1 MVKIDIEYD
10 YIIVGAGSAG
20 CVLAN
25 RLTSNS
31 KNTVLLLEAGGE
43 DKSLTLKMPAAV
55 LSNLKSTKHNWAFK
69 GEPEPELNGRQLQH
83 DRGKTL
89 GGSSSINGM
98 VYIRGNTLDYEGWRQ
113 MGCDGWGYADV
124 LPYFKKMECY
134 SGGGDDFRGGSG
146 PLKVHRSIP
155 KDPLSLAFI
164 NAGKEAGYKET
175 DDISGF
181 CQEGFGIFDRTVFNG
196 ERWSASKGYLDPIRN
211 RKNLTIFFSDI
222 VNFTDLSDSLEA
234 EKLALILNNYLSE
247 MSLIAINSNAT
258 IDKFIGDAILS
269 FHGAPETLGD
279 ENDAINCISM
289 ALEMKERVKEL
300 QSFWIRQGVKGGL
313 KVRYGISS
321 GFANVGDFG
330 SSVMSDYTAI
340 GSSVNLASRLQS
352 IAPENEII
360 ISDTT
365 YNLVKNQ
372 IKCEEYEEITPK
384 GFVRPV
390 KTYKVIDFKNKK
402 QVKNKDLLEYYN
414 QVVKMRD
421 EDEYTLPSTIEKE
434 LNINPFLRSA
444 EEEVRKSAEIYSSQA
459 KLSDID
465 VLATIR
471 AWKDNF

>member
-1 MVKIDIEYD
+1 MKLDKFFDEKTVIDLSFFNFSNAVTAAYFANRNLEVLRVNKNFKKFFPILKTVNNIPFTSILEQLGVGDEYIKNFKQNLEKNGFVIIPKIEIKIGDEIKVYSLLSAYTENKDFPFLNGIQGQFVDRTDEYNLRREKEELLDQKLKDRELIEEKTKRLEN
-10 YIIVGAGSAG
+10 I
-20 CVLAN
+20 AN
-25 RLTSNS
+25 RLS
-31 KNTVLLLEAGGE
+31 KYLSPQVY
-43 DKSLTLKMPAAV
+43 KS
-55 LSNLKSTKHNWAFK
+55 
-69 GEPEPELNGRQLQH
+69 
-83 DRGKTL
+83 
-89 GGSSSINGM
+89 
-98 VYIRGNTLDYEGWRQ
+98 
-113 MGCDGWGYADV
+113 
-124 LPYFKKMECY
+124 
-134 SGGGDDFRGGSG
+134 
-146 PLKVHRSIP
+146 
-155 KDPLSLAFI
+155 
-164 NAGKEAGYKET
+164 
-175 DDISGF
+175 
-181 CQEGFGIFDRTVFNG
+181 IFDEEESGKKIKESYV
-196 ERWSASKGYLDPIRN
+196 

-360 ISDTT
+360 ISYTT

-372 IKCEEYEEITPK
+372 INCEEYEEITPK

-402 QVKNKDLLEYYN
+402 NSKTKKSYSKKGNHVDIQIFDSSDMKAA
-414 QVVKMRD
+414 M
-421 EDEYTLPSTIEKE
+421 KE
-434 LNINPFLRSA
+434 LKKLQEDFSKEID
-444 EEEVRKSAEIYSSQA
+444 EE
-459 KLSDID
+459 
-465 VLATIR
+465 
-471 AWKDNF
+471 

>member
-1 MVKIDIEYD
+1 MKLDKFFDKKTVIDLSFFNFSNAVTAAYFANRNLEVLRVNKNFKKFFPILKTVNNIPFTSILEQLGVADEYIKNFKQNLEKNGFIIIPKIEIKIGNEIKVYSLLSAYTENKDFPFLNGIQGQFVDRTDEYNLRREKEELLDQKLKDRELIEEKTKRLEN
-10 YIIVGAGSAG
+10 I
-20 CVLAN
+20 AN
-25 RLTSNS
+25 RLS
-31 KNTVLLLEAGGE
+31 KYLSPQVY
-43 DKSLTLKMPAAV
+43 KS
-55 LSNLKSTKHNWAFK
+55 
-69 GEPEPELNGRQLQH
+69 
-83 DRGKTL
+83 
-89 GGSSSINGM
+89 
-98 VYIRGNTLDYEGWRQ
+98 
-113 MGCDGWGYADV
+113 
-124 LPYFKKMECY
+124 
-134 SGGGDDFRGGSG
+134 
-146 PLKVHRSIP
+146 
-155 KDPLSLAFI
+155 
-164 NAGKEAGYKET
+164 
-175 DDISGF
+175 
-181 CQEGFGIFDRTVFNG
+181 IFDEEESGKKTKENYV
-196 ERWSASKGYLDPIRN
+196 

-289 ALEMKERVKEL
+289 ALEMKERVDEL
-300 QSFWIRQGVKGGL
+300 QSFWVRQGVKDGL
-313 KVRYGISS
+313 RVRYGISS

-390 KTYKVIDFKNKK
+390 KTYKVISFKNKTNIK
-402 QVKNKDLLEYYN
+402 TKKSYSKKGNHVDIQIFDSSDMKAA
-414 QVVKMRD
+414 M
-421 EDEYTLPSTIEKE
+421 KE
-434 LNINPFLRSA
+434 LKKLQEDFSKEID
-444 EEEVRKSAEIYSSQA
+444 EE
-459 KLSDID
+459 
-465 VLATIR
+465 
-471 AWKDNF
+471 

>member
-1 MVKIDIEYD
+1 MKLDKFFDEKTVIDLSFFNFSNAVTAAYFANRNLEVLRVNKNFKKFFPILKTVNNIPFTSILEQLGVGDEYIKNFKQNLEKNGFVIIPKIEIKIGDEIKVYSLLSAYTENKDFPFLNGIQGQFVDRTDEYNLRREKEELLDQKLKDRELIEEKTKRLEN
-10 YIIVGAGSAG
+10 I
-20 CVLAN
+20 AN
-25 RLTSNS
+25 RLS
-31 KNTVLLLEAGGE
+31 KYLSPQVY
-43 DKSLTLKMPAAV
+43 KS
-55 LSNLKSTKHNWAFK
+55 
-69 GEPEPELNGRQLQH
+69 
-83 DRGKTL
+83 
-89 GGSSSINGM
+89 
-98 VYIRGNTLDYEGWRQ
+98 
-113 MGCDGWGYADV
+113 
-124 LPYFKKMECY
+124 
-134 SGGGDDFRGGSG
+134 
-146 PLKVHRSIP
+146 
-155 KDPLSLAFI
+155 
-164 NAGKEAGYKET
+164 
-175 DDISGF
+175 
-181 CQEGFGIFDRTVFNG
+181 IFDEEESGKKTKENYV
-196 ERWSASKGYLDPIRN
+196 

-300 QSFWIRQGVKGGL
+300 QSFWIRQGVKDGL

-372 IKCEEYEEITPK
+372 INCEEYEEITPK

-390 KTYKVIDFKNKK
+390 KTYKVIDFKNKQNSK
-402 QVKNKDLLEYYN
+402 TKKSYSKKGNHVDIQIFDSSDMKAA
-414 QVVKMRD
+414 M
-421 EDEYTLPSTIEKE
+421 KE
-434 LNINPFLRSA
+434 LKKLQEDFSKEID
-444 EEEVRKSAEIYSSQA
+444 EE
-459 KLSDID
+459 
-465 VLATIR
+465 
-471 AWKDNF
+471 

>member
-1 MVKIDIEYD
+1 MKLDKFFDEKTVIDLSFFNFSNAVTAAYFANRNLEVLRVNKNFKKFFPILKTVNNIPFTSILEQLGVGDEYIKNFQQNLEKNGFVIIPKIEIKIGDEIKVYSLLSAYTENKDFPFLNGIQGQFVDRTDEYNLRREKEELLDQKLKDRELIEEKTKRLEN
-10 YIIVGAGSAG
+10 I
-20 CVLAN
+20 AN
-25 RLTSNS
+25 RLS
-31 KNTVLLLEAGGE
+31 KYLSPQVY
-43 DKSLTLKMPAAV
+43 KS
-55 LSNLKSTKHNWAFK
+55 
-69 GEPEPELNGRQLQH
+69 
-83 DRGKTL
+83 
-89 GGSSSINGM
+89 
-98 VYIRGNTLDYEGWRQ
+98 
-113 MGCDGWGYADV
+113 
-124 LPYFKKMECY
+124 
-134 SGGGDDFRGGSG
+134 
-146 PLKVHRSIP
+146 
-155 KDPLSLAFI
+155 
-164 NAGKEAGYKET
+164 
-175 DDISGF
+175 
-181 CQEGFGIFDRTVFNG
+181 IFDEEESGKKTKENYV
-196 ERWSASKGYLDPIRN
+196 

-300 QSFWIRQGVKGGL
+300 QSFWIRQGVKDGL

-372 IKCEEYEEITPK
+372 INCEEYEEITPK

-402 QVKNKDLLEYYN
+402 IAKQKNH
-414 QVVKMRD
+414 
-421 EDEYTLPSTIEKE
+421 I
-434 LNINPFLRSA
+434 
-444 EEEVRKSAEIYSSQA
+444 RKKVTTWIFKY
-459 KLSDID
+459 LI
-465 VLATIR
+465 VLI
-471 AWKDNF
+471 

>member
-1 MVKIDIEYD
+1 MKLDKFFDEKTVIDLSFFNFSNAVTAAYFANRNLEVLRVNKNFKKFFPILKTVNNIPFTSILEQLGVADEYIKNFKQKLEKNGFVIIPKIEIKIGDQIRVYSLLSAYTENKDFPFLNGIQGQFVDRTDEYNLRREKEELLDQKLKDRELIEEKTKRLEN
-10 YIIVGAGSAG
+10 I
-20 CVLAN
+20 AN
-25 RLTSNS
+25 RLS
-31 KNTVLLLEAGGE
+31 KYLSPQVY
-43 DKSLTLKMPAAV
+43 KS
-55 LSNLKSTKHNWAFK
+55 
-69 GEPEPELNGRQLQH
+69 
-83 DRGKTL
+83 
-89 GGSSSINGM
+89 
-98 VYIRGNTLDYEGWRQ
+98 
-113 MGCDGWGYADV
+113 
-124 LPYFKKMECY
+124 
-134 SGGGDDFRGGSG
+134 
-146 PLKVHRSIP
+146 
-155 KDPLSLAFI
+155 
-164 NAGKEAGYKET
+164 
-175 DDISGF
+175 
-181 CQEGFGIFDRTVFNG
+181 IFDEEESGKKIKESYV
-196 ERWSASKGYLDPIRN
+196 

-372 IKCEEYEEITPK
+372 INCEEYEEITPK

-390 KTYKVIDFKNKK
+390 KTYKVISFKNKTNIK
-402 QVKNKDLLEYYN
+402 TKKSYSKKGNHVDIQIFDSSDMKAA
-414 QVVKMRD
+414 
-421 EDEYTLPSTIEKE
+421 IKE
-434 LNINPFLRSA
+434 LKKLQEDFSKEID
-444 EEEVRKSAEIYSSQA
+444 EE
-459 KLSDID
+459 
-465 VLATIR
+465 
-471 AWKDNF
+471 

>member
-1 MVKIDIEYD
+1 MKLDKFFDEKTVIDLSFFNFSNAVTAAYFANRNLEVLRVNKNFKKFFPILKTVNNIPFTSILEQLGVGDEYIKNFQQNLEKNGFVIIPKIEIKIGDEIRVYSLLSAYTENKDFPFLNGIQGQFVDRTDEYNLRREKEELLDQKLKDRELIEEKTKRLEN
-10 YIIVGAGSAG
+10 I
-20 CVLAN
+20 AN
-25 RLTSNS
+25 RLS
-31 KNTVLLLEAGGE
+31 KYLSPQVY
-43 DKSLTLKMPAAV
+43 KS
-55 LSNLKSTKHNWAFK
+55 
-69 GEPEPELNGRQLQH
+69 
-83 DRGKTL
+83 
-89 GGSSSINGM
+89 
-98 VYIRGNTLDYEGWRQ
+98 
-113 MGCDGWGYADV
+113 
-124 LPYFKKMECY
+124 
-134 SGGGDDFRGGSG
+134 
-146 PLKVHRSIP
+146 
-155 KDPLSLAFI
+155 
-164 NAGKEAGYKET
+164 
-175 DDISGF
+175 
-181 CQEGFGIFDRTVFNG
+181 IFDEEESGKKIKESYV
-196 ERWSASKGYLDPIRN
+196 

-372 IKCEEYEEITPK
+372 INCEEYEEITPK

-402 QVKNKDLLEYYN
+402 NSKTKKSYSKKGNHVDIQIFDSSDMKAA
-414 QVVKMRD
+414 M
-421 EDEYTLPSTIEKE
+421 KE
-434 LNINPFLRSA
+434 LKKRPEDFSKEID
-444 EEEVRKSAEIYSSQA
+444 EE
-459 KLSDID
+459 
-465 VLATIR
+465 
-471 AWKDNF
+471 

>member
-1 MVKIDIEYD
+1 MKLDKFFDEKTVIDLSFFNFSNAVTAAYFANRNLEVLRVNKNFKKFFPILKTVNNIPFTSILEQLGVGDEYIKNFKQNLEKNGFVIIPKIEIKIDNEIKVYSLLSAYTENKEFPFLNGIQGQFVDRTDEYNLRREKEELLDQKLKDRELIEEKNKRLEN
-10 YIIVGAGSAG
+10 I
-20 CVLAN
+20 AN
-25 RLTSNS
+25 RLS
-31 KNTVLLLEAGGE
+31 KYLSPQVY
-43 DKSLTLKMPAAV
+43 KS
-55 LSNLKSTKHNWAFK
+55 
-69 GEPEPELNGRQLQH
+69 
-83 DRGKTL
+83 
-89 GGSSSINGM
+89 
-98 VYIRGNTLDYEGWRQ
+98 
-113 MGCDGWGYADV
+113 
-124 LPYFKKMECY
+124 
-134 SGGGDDFRGGSG
+134 
-146 PLKVHRSIP
+146 
-155 KDPLSLAFI
+155 
-164 NAGKEAGYKET
+164 
-175 DDISGF
+175 
-181 CQEGFGIFDRTVFNG
+181 IFDEEESGKKTKENYV
-196 ERWSASKGYLDPIRN
+196 

-289 ALEMKERVKEL
+289 ALEMKERVNEL
-300 QSFWIRQGVKGGL
+300 QSFWIRQGVKDGL

-372 IKCEEYEEITPK
+372 IDCEEYKEITPK

-390 KTYKVIDFKNKK
+390 KTYKVISFKNKSNSK
-402 QVKNKDLLEYYN
+402 TKKSYSKKGKHVDIQIFDSSDMKAA
-414 QVVKMRD
+414 M
-421 EDEYTLPSTIEKE
+421 KE
-434 LNINPFLRSA
+434 LKKLQEDFSKEID
-444 EEEVRKSAEIYSSQA
+444 EE
-459 KLSDID
+459 
-465 VLATIR
+465 
-471 AWKDNF
+471 

>member
-1 MVKIDIEYD
+1 MKLDKFFDEKTVIDLSFFNFSNAVTAAYFANRNLEVLRVNKNFKKFFPILKTVNNIPFTSILEQLGVGDEYIKNFKQNLEKNGSVIIPKIEIKIGDENRVYSLLSAYTENKDFPFLNGIQGQFVDRTDEYNLRREKEELLDQKLKDRELIEEKTKRLEN
-10 YIIVGAGSAG
+10 I
-20 CVLAN
+20 AN
-25 RLTSNS
+25 RLS
-31 KNTVLLLEAGGE
+31 KYLSPQVY
-43 DKSLTLKMPAAV
+43 KS
-55 LSNLKSTKHNWAFK
+55 
-69 GEPEPELNGRQLQH
+69 
-83 DRGKTL
+83 
-89 GGSSSINGM
+89 
-98 VYIRGNTLDYEGWRQ
+98 
-113 MGCDGWGYADV
+113 
-124 LPYFKKMECY
+124 
-134 SGGGDDFRGGSG
+134 
-146 PLKVHRSIP
+146 
-155 KDPLSLAFI
+155 
-164 NAGKEAGYKET
+164 
-175 DDISGF
+175 
-181 CQEGFGIFDRTVFNG
+181 IFDEEESGKKTKENYV
-196 ERWSASKGYLDPIRN
+196 

-289 ALEMKERVKEL
+289 ALEMKERVDEL
-300 QSFWIRQGVKGGL
+300 QSFWIRQGVKDGL

-372 IKCEEYEEITPK
+372 INCEEYEEITPK

-390 KTYKVIDFKNKK
+390 KTYKVVSFKNKTNIK
-402 QVKNKDLLEYYN
+402 TKKSYSKKGNHVDIQIFDSSDMKAA
-414 QVVKMRD
+414 
-421 EDEYTLPSTIEKE
+421 IKE
-434 LNINPFLRSA
+434 LKKLQEDFSKENG
-444 EEEVRKSAEIYSSQA
+444 EE
-459 KLSDID
+459 
-465 VLATIR
+465 
-471 AWKDNF
+471 

>member
-1 MVKIDIEYD
+1 MNLDKFFDEKTVIDLSFFNFSNAVTAAYFANRNLEVLRVNKNFKKFFPILKTVNNIPFTSILEQLGVEDEYIKNFQQNLEKNGFVIIPKIEIKIGDEIKVYSLLSAYTENKDFRYLNGIQGQFVDRTDEYNLRREKEELLDQKLRDRELIEEKTKRLEN
-10 YIIVGAGSAG
+10 I
-20 CVLAN
+20 AN
-25 RLTSNS
+25 RLS
-31 KNTVLLLEAGGE
+31 KYLSPQVY
-43 DKSLTLKMPAAV
+43 KS
-55 LSNLKSTKHNWAFK
+55 
-69 GEPEPELNGRQLQH
+69 
-83 DRGKTL
+83 
-89 GGSSSINGM
+89 
-98 VYIRGNTLDYEGWRQ
+98 
-113 MGCDGWGYADV
+113 
-124 LPYFKKMECY
+124 
-134 SGGGDDFRGGSG
+134 
-146 PLKVHRSIP
+146 
-155 KDPLSLAFI
+155 
-164 NAGKEAGYKET
+164 
-175 DDISGF
+175 
-181 CQEGFGIFDRTVFNG
+181 IFDEEESGKKTKENYV
-196 ERWSASKGYLDPIRN
+196 

-289 ALEMKERVKEL
+289 ALEMKERVKDL

-340 GSSVNLASRLQS
+340 GSSVNLASRLQT

-372 IKCEEYEEITPK
+372 INCEEYEEITPK

-402 QVKNKDLLEYYN
+402 DSKTKKSYSKKGNHVDIQIFDSSDMKAA
-414 QVVKMRD
+414 M
-421 EDEYTLPSTIEKE
+421 KE
-434 LNINPFLRSA
+434 LKKLQEDFS
-444 EEEVRKSAEIYSSQA
+444 KEID
-459 KLSDID
+459 KE
-465 VLATIR
+465 
-471 AWKDNF
+471 

>member
-1 MVKIDIEYD
+1 MKLDKFFDEKTVIDLSFFNFSNAVTAAYFANRNLEVLRVNKNFKKFFPILKTVNNIPFTSILEQLGVGDEYIKNFQQNLEKKGFIIIPKIEIKIGDEIKVYSLLSAYTENKDFPFLNGIQGQFVDRTDEYNLRREKEELLDQKLKDRELIEEKTKRLEN
-10 YIIVGAGSAG
+10 I
-20 CVLAN
+20 AN
-25 RLTSNS
+25 RLS
-31 KNTVLLLEAGGE
+31 KYLSPQVY
-43 DKSLTLKMPAAV
+43 KS
-55 LSNLKSTKHNWAFK
+55 
-69 GEPEPELNGRQLQH
+69 
-83 DRGKTL
+83 
-89 GGSSSINGM
+89 
-98 VYIRGNTLDYEGWRQ
+98 
-113 MGCDGWGYADV
+113 
-124 LPYFKKMECY
+124 
-134 SGGGDDFRGGSG
+134 
-146 PLKVHRSIP
+146 
-155 KDPLSLAFI
+155 
-164 NAGKEAGYKET
+164 
-175 DDISGF
+175 
-181 CQEGFGIFDRTVFNG
+181 IFDEEESGKKTKENYV
-196 ERWSASKGYLDPIRN
+196 

-300 QSFWIRQGVKGGL
+300 QSFWIRQGVKDGL

-372 IKCEEYEEITPK
+372 INSEEYEEITPK

-402 QVKNKDLLEYYN
+402 NSKTKKSYSKKGNHVDIQIFDSSDMKAA
-414 QVVKMRD
+414 M
-421 EDEYTLPSTIEKE
+421 KE
-434 LNINPFLRSA
+434 LKKLQEDFSKEID
-444 EEEVRKSAEIYSSQA
+444 EE
-459 KLSDID
+459 
-465 VLATIR
+465 
-471 AWKDNF
+471 

>member
-1 MVKIDIEYD
+1 MKLDKFFDEKTVIDLSFFNFSNAVTAAYFANRNLEVLRVNKNFKKFFPILKTVNNIPFTSILEQLGVGDEYIKNFKQNLEKNGFVIIPKIEIKIGDEIKVYSLLSAYTENKDFPFLNGIQGQFVDRTDEYNLRREKEELLDQKLKDRELIEEKTKRLEN
-10 YIIVGAGSAG
+10 I
-20 CVLAN
+20 AN
-25 RLTSNS
+25 RLS
-31 KNTVLLLEAGGE
+31 KYLSPQVY
-43 DKSLTLKMPAAV
+43 KS
-55 LSNLKSTKHNWAFK
+55 
-69 GEPEPELNGRQLQH
+69 
-83 DRGKTL
+83 
-89 GGSSSINGM
+89 
-98 VYIRGNTLDYEGWRQ
+98 
-113 MGCDGWGYADV
+113 
-124 LPYFKKMECY
+124 
-134 SGGGDDFRGGSG
+134 
-146 PLKVHRSIP
+146 
-155 KDPLSLAFI
+155 
-164 NAGKEAGYKET
+164 
-175 DDISGF
+175 
-181 CQEGFGIFDRTVFNG
+181 IFDEEESGKKTKENYV
-196 ERWSASKGYLDPIRN
+196 

-372 IKCEEYEEITPK
+372 INCEEYEEITPK

-402 QVKNKDLLEYYN
+402 NSKTKKSYSKKGNHVDIQIFDSSDMKAA
-414 QVVKMRD
+414 M
-421 EDEYTLPSTIEKE
+421 KE
-434 LNINPFLRSA
+434 LKKLQEDFSKEID
-444 EEEVRKSAEIYSSQA
+444 EE
-459 KLSDID
+459 
-465 VLATIR
+465 
-471 AWKDNF
+471 

>member
-1 MVKIDIEYD
+1 MKLDKFFDERTVIDLSFFNFSNAVTAAYFANRNLEVLRVNKNFKKFFPILKTVNNIPFTSILEQLGVGDEYIKNFQQNLEKNGFVIIPKIEIKIDKEIKVYSLLSAYTENKDFPFLNGIQGQFVDRTDEYNLRREKEELLDQKLKDRELIEEKTKRLEN
-10 YIIVGAGSAG
+10 I
-20 CVLAN
+20 AN
-25 RLTSNS
+25 RLS
-31 KNTVLLLEAGGE
+31 KYLSPQVY
-43 DKSLTLKMPAAV
+43 KS
-55 LSNLKSTKHNWAFK
+55 
-69 GEPEPELNGRQLQH
+69 
-83 DRGKTL
+83 
-89 GGSSSINGM
+89 
-98 VYIRGNTLDYEGWRQ
+98 
-113 MGCDGWGYADV
+113 
-124 LPYFKKMECY
+124 
-134 SGGGDDFRGGSG
+134 
-146 PLKVHRSIP
+146 
-155 KDPLSLAFI
+155 
-164 NAGKEAGYKET
+164 
-175 DDISGF
+175 
-181 CQEGFGIFDRTVFNG
+181 IFDEEESGKKIKESYV
-196 ERWSASKGYLDPIRN
+196 

-300 QSFWIRQGVKGGL
+300 QSFWIRQGVKDGL
-313 KVRYGISS
+313 RVRYGISS

-372 IKCEEYEEITPK
+372 INCEEYEEITPK

-390 KTYKVIDFKNKK
+390 KTYKVISFKNKTNIK
-402 QVKNKDLLEYYN
+402 TKKSYSKKGKHVDIQIFDSSDMKAA
-414 QVVKMRD
+414 
-421 EDEYTLPSTIEKE
+421 IKE
-434 LNINPFLRSA
+434 LKKLQEDFSKEI
-444 EEEVRKSAEIYSSQA
+444 EEE
-459 KLSDID
+459 
-465 VLATIR
+465 
-471 AWKDNF
+471 

>member
-1 MVKIDIEYD
+1 MKLDKFFDEKTVIDLSFFNFSNAVTAAYFANRNLEVLRVNKNFKKFFPILKTVNNIPFTSILEQLGVGDEYIKNFQQNLEKNGFVIIPKIEIKIGDEIRVYSLLSAYTENKDFPFLNGIQGQFVDRTDEYNLRREKEELLDQKLKDRELIEEKTKRLEN
-10 YIIVGAGSAG
+10 I
-20 CVLAN
+20 AN
-25 RLTSNS
+25 RLS
-31 KNTVLLLEAGGE
+31 KYLSPQVY
-43 DKSLTLKMPAAV
+43 KS
-55 LSNLKSTKHNWAFK
+55 
-69 GEPEPELNGRQLQH
+69 
-83 DRGKTL
+83 
-89 GGSSSINGM
+89 
-98 VYIRGNTLDYEGWRQ
+98 
-113 MGCDGWGYADV
+113 
-124 LPYFKKMECY
+124 
-134 SGGGDDFRGGSG
+134 
-146 PLKVHRSIP
+146 
-155 KDPLSLAFI
+155 
-164 NAGKEAGYKET
+164 
-175 DDISGF
+175 
-181 CQEGFGIFDRTVFNG
+181 IFDEEESGKKTKENYV
-196 ERWSASKGYLDPIRN
+196 

-289 ALEMKERVKEL
+289 ALEMKERVDEL
-300 QSFWIRQGVKGGL
+300 QSFWIRQGVKDGL

-372 IKCEEYEEITPK
+372 INCEEYEEITPK

-390 KTYKVIDFKNKK
+390 KTYKVISFKNKTNIK
-402 QVKNKDLLEYYN
+402 TKKSYSKKGNHVDIQIFDSSDMKAA
-414 QVVKMRD
+414 
-421 EDEYTLPSTIEKE
+421 IKE
-434 LNINPFLRSA
+434 LKKLQEDFSKENG
-444 EEEVRKSAEIYSSQA
+444 EE
-459 KLSDID
+459 
-465 VLATIR
+465 
-471 AWKDNF
+471 

>member
-1 MVKIDIEYD
+1 MKLDKFFDEKTVIDLSFFNFSNAVTAAYFANRNLEVLRVNKNFKKFFPILKTVNNIPFTSILEQLGVGDEYIKNFKQNLEKNGFVIIPKIEIKIGDEIRVYSLLSAYTENKDFPFLNGIQGQFVDRTDEYNLRREKEELLDQKLKDRELIEEKTKRLEN
-10 YIIVGAGSAG
+10 I
-20 CVLAN
+20 AN
-25 RLTSNS
+25 RLS
-31 KNTVLLLEAGGE
+31 KYLSPQVY
-43 DKSLTLKMPAAV
+43 KS
-55 LSNLKSTKHNWAFK
+55 
-69 GEPEPELNGRQLQH
+69 
-83 DRGKTL
+83 
-89 GGSSSINGM
+89 
-98 VYIRGNTLDYEGWRQ
+98 
-113 MGCDGWGYADV
+113 
-124 LPYFKKMECY
+124 
-134 SGGGDDFRGGSG
+134 
-146 PLKVHRSIP
+146 
-155 KDPLSLAFI
+155 
-164 NAGKEAGYKET
+164 
-175 DDISGF
+175 
-181 CQEGFGIFDRTVFNG
+181 IFDEEESGKKTKENYV
-196 ERWSASKGYLDPIRN
+196 

-300 QSFWIRQGVKGGL
+300 QSFWIRQGVKDGL

-372 IKCEEYEEITPK
+372 INCEEYEEITPK

-402 QVKNKDLLEYYN
+402 NSKTKKSYSKKGNHVDIQIFDSSDMKAA
-414 QVVKMRD
+414 M
-421 EDEYTLPSTIEKE
+421 KE
-434 LNINPFLRSA
+434 LKKLQEDFSKEID
-444 EEEVRKSAEIYSSQA
+444 EE
-459 KLSDID
+459 
-465 VLATIR
+465 
-471 AWKDNF
+471 

>member
-1 MVKIDIEYD
+1 MKLDKFFDEKTVIDLSFFNFSNAVTAAYFANRNLEVLRVNKNFKKFFPILKTVNNIPFTSILEQLGVGDEYIKNFQQNLDKNGFVIIPKIEIKIGDEIKVYSLLSAYTENKDFPFLNGIQGQFVDRTDEYNLRREKEELLDQKLKDRELIEEKTKRLEN
-10 YIIVGAGSAG
+10 I
-20 CVLAN
+20 AN
-25 RLTSNS
+25 RLS
-31 KNTVLLLEAGGE
+31 KYLSPQVY
-43 DKSLTLKMPAAV
+43 KS
-55 LSNLKSTKHNWAFK
+55 
-69 GEPEPELNGRQLQH
+69 
-83 DRGKTL
+83 
-89 GGSSSINGM
+89 
-98 VYIRGNTLDYEGWRQ
+98 
-113 MGCDGWGYADV
+113 
-124 LPYFKKMECY
+124 
-134 SGGGDDFRGGSG
+134 
-146 PLKVHRSIP
+146 
-155 KDPLSLAFI
+155 
-164 NAGKEAGYKET
+164 
-175 DDISGF
+175 
-181 CQEGFGIFDRTVFNG
+181 IFDEEESGKKTKENYV
-196 ERWSASKGYLDPIRN
+196 

-372 IKCEEYEEITPK
+372 INCEEYEEIIPK

-390 KTYKVIDFKNKK
+390 KTYKVISFKNKTNIK
-402 QVKNKDLLEYYN
+402 TKKSYSKKGNHVDIQIFDSSDMKAA
-414 QVVKMRD
+414 
-421 EDEYTLPSTIEKE
+421 IKE
-434 LNINPFLRSA
+434 LKKLQEDFSKEID
-444 EEEVRKSAEIYSSQA
+444 EE
-459 KLSDID
+459 
-465 VLATIR
+465 
-471 AWKDNF
+471 

>member
-1 MVKIDIEYD
+1 MKLDKFFDEKTVIDLSFFNFSNAVTAAYFANRNLEVLRVNKNFKKFFPILKTVNNIPFTSILEQLGVGEEYIKNFQQNLEKNGFVIIPKIEIKIGDEIRVYSLLSAYTENKDFPFLNGIQGQFVDRTDEYNLRREKEELLDQKLKDRELIEEKTKRLEN
-10 YIIVGAGSAG
+10 I
-20 CVLAN
+20 AN
-25 RLTSNS
+25 RLS
-31 KNTVLLLEAGGE
+31 KYLSPQVY
-43 DKSLTLKMPAAV
+43 KS
-55 LSNLKSTKHNWAFK
+55 
-69 GEPEPELNGRQLQH
+69 
-83 DRGKTL
+83 
-89 GGSSSINGM
+89 
-98 VYIRGNTLDYEGWRQ
+98 
-113 MGCDGWGYADV
+113 
-124 LPYFKKMECY
+124 
-134 SGGGDDFRGGSG
+134 
-146 PLKVHRSIP
+146 
-155 KDPLSLAFI
+155 
-164 NAGKEAGYKET
+164 
-175 DDISGF
+175 
-181 CQEGFGIFDRTVFNG
+181 IFDEEESGKKTKENYV
-196 ERWSASKGYLDPIRN
+196 

-372 IKCEEYEEITPK
+372 INCEEYEEITPK

-390 KTYKVIDFKNKK
+390 KTYKVISFKNKTNIK
-402 QVKNKDLLEYYN
+402 TKKSYSKKGNHVDIQIFDSSDMKAA
-414 QVVKMRD
+414 
-421 EDEYTLPSTIEKE
+421 IKE
-434 LNINPFLRSA
+434 LKKLQEDFSKENG
-444 EEEVRKSAEIYSSQA
+444 EE
-459 KLSDID
+459 
-465 VLATIR
+465 
-471 AWKDNF
+471 

>member
-1 MVKIDIEYD
+1 MKLDKFFDEKTVIDLSFFNFSNAVTAAYFANRNLEVLRVNKNFKKFFPILKTVNNIPFTSILEQLGVGDEYIKNFKQNLEKNGFVIIPKIEIKIGDEIRVYSLLSAYTENKDFPLLNGIQGQFVDRTDEYNLRREKEELLDQKLKDRELIEEKTKRLEN
-10 YIIVGAGSAG
+10 I
-20 CVLAN
+20 AN
-25 RLTSNS
+25 RLS
-31 KNTVLLLEAGGE
+31 KYLSPQVY
-43 DKSLTLKMPAAV
+43 KS
-55 LSNLKSTKHNWAFK
+55 
-69 GEPEPELNGRQLQH
+69 
-83 DRGKTL
+83 
-89 GGSSSINGM
+89 
-98 VYIRGNTLDYEGWRQ
+98 
-113 MGCDGWGYADV
+113 
-124 LPYFKKMECY
+124 
-134 SGGGDDFRGGSG
+134 
-146 PLKVHRSIP
+146 
-155 KDPLSLAFI
+155 
-164 NAGKEAGYKET
+164 
-175 DDISGF
+175 
-181 CQEGFGIFDRTVFNG
+181 IFDEEESGKKTKENYV
-196 ERWSASKGYLDPIRN
+196 

-372 IKCEEYEEITPK
+372 INCEEYEEITPK

-402 QVKNKDLLEYYN
+402 NSKTKKSYSKKGNHVDIQIFDSSDMKAA
-414 QVVKMRD
+414 M
-421 EDEYTLPSTIEKE
+421 KE
-434 LNINPFLRSA
+434 LKKLQEDFSKEID
-444 EEEVRKSAEIYSSQA
+444 EE
-459 KLSDID
+459 
-465 VLATIR
+465 
-471 AWKDNF
+471 

>member
-1 MVKIDIEYD
+1 MKLDKFFDEKTVIDLSFFNFSNAVTAAYFANRNLEVLRVNKNFKKFFPILKTVNNIPFTSILEQLGVGDEYIKNFKQNLEKNGFVIIPKIEIKIEKEIKVYSLL
-10 YIIVGAGSAG
+10 SAYTENKDFPFLNG
-20 CVLAN
+20 IQGQFVDRTDEYNLRREKEELLDQKLKDRELIEEKTKRLENIAN
-25 RLTSNS
+25 RLS
-31 KNTVLLLEAGGE
+31 KYLSPQVY
-43 DKSLTLKMPAAV
+43 KSIFDEEE
-55 LSNLKSTKHNWAFK
+55 S
-69 GEPEPELNGRQLQH
+69 
-83 DRGKTL
+83 
-89 GGSSSINGM
+89 
-98 VYIRGNTLDYEGWRQ
+98 
-113 MGCDGWGYADV
+113 
-124 LPYFKKMECY
+124 
-134 SGGGDDFRGGSG
+134 
-146 PLKVHRSIP
+146 
-155 KDPLSLAFI
+155 
-164 NAGKEAGYKET
+164 GKETKE
-175 DDISGF
+175 SY
-181 CQEGFGIFDRTVFNG
+181 V
-196 ERWSASKGYLDPIRN
+196 

-372 IKCEEYEEITPK
+372 INCEEYEEITPK

-402 QVKNKDLLEYYN
+402 NSKTKKSYSKKGNHVDIQIFDSSDMKAA
-414 QVVKMRD
+414 M
-421 EDEYTLPSTIEKE
+421 KE
-434 LNINPFLRSA
+434 LKKLQEDFSKEID
-444 EEEVRKSAEIYSSQA
+444 EE
-459 KLSDID
+459 
-465 VLATIR
+465 
-471 AWKDNF
+471 

>member
-1 MVKIDIEYD
+1 MKLDKFFDEKTVIDLSFFNFSNAVTAAYFANRNLEVLRVNKNFKKFFPILKTVNNIPFTSILEQLGVGDEYIKNFKQNLEKNGFVIIPKIEIKISDEIKVYSLLSTYTENKDFPFLNGIQGQFVDRTDEYNLRREKEELLDQKLKDRELIEEKTKRLEN
-10 YIIVGAGSAG
+10 I
-20 CVLAN
+20 AN
-25 RLTSNS
+25 RLS
-31 KNTVLLLEAGGE
+31 KYLSPQVY
-43 DKSLTLKMPAAV
+43 KS
-55 LSNLKSTKHNWAFK
+55 
-69 GEPEPELNGRQLQH
+69 
-83 DRGKTL
+83 
-89 GGSSSINGM
+89 
-98 VYIRGNTLDYEGWRQ
+98 
-113 MGCDGWGYADV
+113 
-124 LPYFKKMECY
+124 
-134 SGGGDDFRGGSG
+134 
-146 PLKVHRSIP
+146 
-155 KDPLSLAFI
+155 
-164 NAGKEAGYKET
+164 
-175 DDISGF
+175 
-181 CQEGFGIFDRTVFNG
+181 IFDEEESGKKTKENYV
-196 ERWSASKGYLDPIRN
+196 

-372 IKCEEYEEITPK
+372 INCEEYEEITPK

-402 QVKNKDLLEYYN
+402 NSKTKKSYSKKGNHVDIQIFDSSDMKAA
-414 QVVKMRD
+414 M
-421 EDEYTLPSTIEKE
+421 KE
-434 LNINPFLRSA
+434 LKKLQEDFSKEID
-444 EEEVRKSAEIYSSQA
+444 EE
-459 KLSDID
+459 
-465 VLATIR
+465 
-471 AWKDNF
+471 

>member
-1 MVKIDIEYD
+1 MKLDKFFDEKTVIDLSFFNFSNAVTAAYFANRNLEVLRVNKNFKKFFPILKTVNNIPFTSILEQLGVGDEYIKNFKQNLEKNGFVIIPKIEIKIDNEIKVYSLLSAYTENKEFPFLNGIQGQFVDRTDEYNLRREKEELLDQKLKDRELIEEKNKRLEN
-10 YIIVGAGSAG
+10 I
-20 CVLAN
+20 AN
-25 RLTSNS
+25 RLS
-31 KNTVLLLEAGGE
+31 KYLSPQVY
-43 DKSLTLKMPAAV
+43 KS
-55 LSNLKSTKHNWAFK
+55 
-69 GEPEPELNGRQLQH
+69 
-83 DRGKTL
+83 
-89 GGSSSINGM
+89 
-98 VYIRGNTLDYEGWRQ
+98 
-113 MGCDGWGYADV
+113 
-124 LPYFKKMECY
+124 
-134 SGGGDDFRGGSG
+134 
-146 PLKVHRSIP
+146 
-155 KDPLSLAFI
+155 
-164 NAGKEAGYKET
+164 
-175 DDISGF
+175 
-181 CQEGFGIFDRTVFNG
+181 IFDEEESGKKIKESYV
-196 ERWSASKGYLDPIRN
+196 

-372 IKCEEYEEITPK
+372 INCEEYEEITPK

-402 QVKNKDLLEYYN
+402 NSKTKKSYSKKGNHVDIQIFDSSDMKAA
-414 QVVKMRD
+414 M
-421 EDEYTLPSTIEKE
+421 KE
-434 LNINPFLRSA
+434 LKKLQEDFSKEID
-444 EEEVRKSAEIYSSQA
+444 EE
-459 KLSDID
+459 
-465 VLATIR
+465 
-471 AWKDNF
+471 

>member
-1 MVKIDIEYD
+1 MKLDKFFDEKTVIDLSFFNFSNAVTAAYFANRNLEVLRVNKNFKKFFPILKTVNNIPFTSILEQLGVGDEYIKNFQKNLEKNGFVIIPKIEIKIGDEIKVYSLLSAYTENKDFPFLNGIQGQFVDRTDEYNLRREKEELLDQKLKDRELIEEKTKRLEN
-10 YIIVGAGSAG
+10 I
-20 CVLAN
+20 AN
-25 RLTSNS
+25 RLS
-31 KNTVLLLEAGGE
+31 KYLSPQVY
-43 DKSLTLKMPAAV
+43 KS
-55 LSNLKSTKHNWAFK
+55 
-69 GEPEPELNGRQLQH
+69 
-83 DRGKTL
+83 
-89 GGSSSINGM
+89 
-98 VYIRGNTLDYEGWRQ
+98 
-113 MGCDGWGYADV
+113 
-124 LPYFKKMECY
+124 
-134 SGGGDDFRGGSG
+134 
-146 PLKVHRSIP
+146 
-155 KDPLSLAFI
+155 
-164 NAGKEAGYKET
+164 
-175 DDISGF
+175 
-181 CQEGFGIFDRTVFNG
+181 IFDEEESGKKTKENYV
-196 ERWSASKGYLDPIRN
+196 

-289 ALEMKERVKEL
+289 ALEMKERVDEL
-300 QSFWIRQGVKGGL
+300 KSFWIRQGVKDGL

-372 IKCEEYEEITPK
+372 INCEEYEEITPK

-390 KTYKVIDFKNKK
+390 KTYKVISFKNKTNIK
-402 QVKNKDLLEYYN
+402 TKKSYSKKGNHVDIQIFDSSDMKAA
-414 QVVKMRD
+414 M
-421 EDEYTLPSTIEKE
+421 KE
-434 LNINPFLRSA
+434 LKKLQEDFSKENG
-444 EEEVRKSAEIYSSQA
+444 EE
-459 KLSDID
+459 
-465 VLATIR
+465 
-471 AWKDNF
+471 